1 MRTRGD
7 FDWLRVLAWLVIM
20 VLLASFC
27 AAVIR
32 TIVTIIGVL
41 P

>member
-1 MRTRGD
+1 MRTHRD
-7 FDWLRVLAWLVIM
+7 FDWLRVLIWLVLM
-20 VLLASFC
+20 VLLASFW

-32 TIVTIIGVL
+32 TVITIIGVL